1 MNAFKKMIQDYV
13 LRLKMNRIY
22 NSTAFIPFDDIRNAI
37 VFCDASLSSEKELIN
52 LHNLLYSKKINCKL
66 LMYVP
71 YISIEDS
78 NMNITY
84 VRDKDISWKGSFID
98 NTVNEIYEND
108 YDVLFDLRNSSTV
121 LSDFLVK
128 SLKYKFS
135 VGIADGVK
143 GADVVIETKGDIKKF
158 IELIIEYLKKLKS

>member
-1 MNAFKKMIQDYV
+1 MNAFKKMIQDYI
-13 LRLKMNRIY
+13 LKLKMNRIV
-22 NSTAFIPFDDIRNAI
+22 NSVAFIPFDDIRNVI
-37 VFCDASLSSEKELIN
+37 VFCDSFLSSEKDLID
-52 LHNLLYSKKINCKL
+52 LHNLLSSKRINCEI

-71 YISIEDS
+71 SISIEDS

-98 NTVNEIYEND
+98 KTANDIYEND

-121 LSDFLVK
+121 KSDFLVK

-135 VGIADGVK
+135 VGIADSAK
-143 GADVVIETKGDIKKF
+143 GADLVIDTKGDIKKF
-158 IELIIEYLKKLKS
+158 IDLIIEYLKKLKS